1 MAALAEWRDF
11 YVVIGT
17 AAGVIVGAAFIVASL
32 ATSMKEREMGMRGFI
47 TPTVVH
53 LSSVLIGSAILAVPT
68 LTPLALAILLG
79 AGGVAG
85 MIYDTVVAVRIAKMP
100 LDLSDHVFYRIAPIA
115 AYALLAAAAAMA
127 CRPGWPVFETLAVA
141 LVALLIVG
149 MRNAW
154 DMASFMIMRKP
165 PE

>member
-1 MAALAEWRDF
+1 MEALDRWRDF
-11 YVVIGT
+11 YVMIGT
-17 AAGVIVGAAFIVASL
+17 ASGVIVGAAFVVASL

-53 LSSVLIGSAILAVPT
+53 LSSVLFGSAILAVPT
-68 LTPLALAILLG
+68 LTRWRSSSCSAPADWAEWCTASSLPRGSGPWSSIASIAPFM
-79 AGGVAG
+79 GVAP
-85 MIYDTVVAVRIAKMP
+85 V
-100 LDLSDHVFYRIAPIA
+100 L
-115 AYALLAAAAAMA
+115 AYGLLAVAALMA

-154 DMASFMIMRKP
+154 DMATFMIMRNP
-165 PE
+165 AP